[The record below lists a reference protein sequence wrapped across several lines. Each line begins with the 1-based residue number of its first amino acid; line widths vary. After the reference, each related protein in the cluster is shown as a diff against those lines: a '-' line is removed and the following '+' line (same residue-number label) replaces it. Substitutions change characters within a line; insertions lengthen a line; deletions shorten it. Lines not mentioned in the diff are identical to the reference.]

1 MSVGDLMRQQ
11 RQTLG
16 ITVAEAARGICAVT
30 AWYAWEQGTRI
41 PRMWYVQGICER
53 LQLPVDDLLSAV
65 SPDFI
70 SQFAVP
76 IFSP

>member
-1 MSVGDLMRQQ
+1 MPVGKLMRQQ

-41 PRMWYVQGICER
+41 PRVRYVQSICER
-53 LQLPVDDLLSAV
+53 LQLSVDDLLRAV
-65 SPDFI
+65 SSVKNPSI
-70 SQFAVP
+70 S
-76 IFSP
+76 SRNWSE